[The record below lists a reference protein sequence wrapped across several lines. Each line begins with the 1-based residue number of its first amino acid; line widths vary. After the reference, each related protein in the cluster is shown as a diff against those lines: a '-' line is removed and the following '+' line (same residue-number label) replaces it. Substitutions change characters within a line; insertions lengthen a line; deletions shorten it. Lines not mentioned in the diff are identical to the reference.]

1 MTMKTNDTTS
11 LTASATP
18 ERIYRKASPTELIY
32 VATRMVVV
40 SRSTISGKIDQ
51 PEFHAA
57 VAQLEERFPILR
69 AAITGQH
76 FVARDDTRPTVETW
90 VPDHECSADNMYAR
104 LLNAEL
110 DPAEALCRVHV
121 ITGAGGLEVFMLTS
135 HAVTDATSL
144 IELHSCL
151 AHLCDSVVMGRK
163 QDPGIQPF
171 PEPVDQAVNACL
183 TALGTGDPRPSYSGA
198 FAEIPMRASYDG
210 GAVTH
215 RLQRLLIEARD
226 VERLHE
232 AAHQAGSSVHAFLL
246 AAFALAV
253 REVSDTRCPKI
264 LMRSS
269 VDMRRRLEPHVATD
283 LVFTAITGHITQ
295 IPDLDEPLADIA
307 RFIFDD
313 IHEGAA
319 NGSILRDYVDYPSVF
334 GSPDQA
340 PVAMNLSDIQSVRF
354 RWPTEQL
361 RVTGFEYA
369 LGWLK
374 KFPNVSI
381 SIFDGALVA
390 NIVYVEEFVDPGIMQ
405 AMAEDVTSRLV
416 SIASTR
422 SGSRD
427 M

>member
-1 MTMKTNDTTS
+1 MNTKMHDTAS
-11 LTASATP
+11 LTASAKP
-18 ERIYRKASPTELIY
+18 KLIYRKASPTELIY
-32 VATRMVVV
+32 VATGMVVV
-40 SRSTISGKIDQ
+40 SRSTISGKIGK

-69 AAITGQH
+69 AVISDQH
-76 FVARDDTRPTVETW
+76 FMARDDTRSTIETW
-90 VPDHECSADNMYAR
+90 VPDHECSAEEMYAR

-110 DPAEALCRVHV
+110 NPAEALCRMHV
-121 ITGAGGLEVFMLTS
+121 IARADGLEVFMLTS

-151 AHLCDSVVMGRK
+151 AHLCDSVVMGWRR
-163 QDPGIQPF
+163 DPGVQHF
-171 PEPVDQAVNACL
+171 PEPVDQAVEACL
-183 TALGTGDPRPSYSGA
+183 NALGHSDPRPSYTGA
-198 FAEIPMRASYDG
+198 FAEIPMRAAYDG

-215 RLQRLLIEARD
+215 RLQRVLIGARD

-232 AAHQAGSSVHAFLL
+232 TAHAAGSSVHALLL

-253 REVSDTRCPKI
+253 RRVSKVRSPKI

-295 IPDLDEPLADIA
+295 IPDLDQPLADIA

-313 IHEGAA
+313 IHEGAV
-319 NGSILRDYVDYPSVF
+319 NGSILRDYVDYPRVF

-381 SIFDGALVA
+381 SIFDGTLVA

-405 AMAEDVTSRLV
+405 VLAEDAASRLV
-416 SIASTR
+416 SPAGTHTG
-422 SGSRD
+422 SGD
-427 M
+427 P